1 MQDPAQEGPVAG
13 EPARH
18 QTASERP
25 APAGQGDPADALG
38 PAEGMTRRQA
48 SAIRTRQVLIETG
61 LRLADR
67 TSLAELSI
75 NLLVE
80 EAGVAKGTFFHHFGD
95 RSAYLQALH
104 REFHS
109 RIFAEIFRVIDGM
122 EPGAGR
128 VLAASRTYLD
138 ACLRDR
144 GVRALLLEA
153 RAERKIAEEIRS
165 RNKSTAEY
173 FTTDFQAMNL
183 PHPYE
188 SALLWIGLVVE
199 AALIELDA
207 GGHQPA
213 LRAAIAAFLPAAAP
227 GGPAISRLA
236 RWAEPVSPRTTR
248 VTLLSAAIPAGSV
261 T

>member
-1 MQDPAQEGPVAG
+1 MQDPAQEGPLAG
-13 EPARH
+13 KPVRH
-18 QTASERP
+18 QATSGRST
-25 APAGQGDPADALG
+25 PAGQGGSAGAPV

-48 SAIRTRQVLIETG
+48 SAIRTREILIETG
-61 LRLADR
+61 LRLAER
-67 TSLAELSI
+67 TSLAGLSI

-95 RSAYLQALH
+95 RQAYLLALH

-109 RIFAEIFRVIDGM
+109 RIFAEIFQVIDGM

-153 RAERKIAEEIRS
+153 RAERKIADEIRS
-165 RNKSTAEY
+165 RNKATAEY
-173 FTTDFQAMNL
+173 FKTDFHAMNL

-199 AALIELDA
+199 AALTELDA
-207 GGHQPA
+207 GGRQPA
-213 LRAAIAAFLPAAAP
+213 LRAAITGFLALAAP
-227 GGPAISRLA
+227 GGTQSHA
-236 RWAEPVSPRTTR
+236 
-248 VTLLSAAIPAGSV
+248 
-261 T
+261 

>member
-1 MQDPAQEGPVAG
+1 MQDPAQEGPQAG
-13 EPARH
+13 KPARH
-18 QTASERP
+18 QKTSERSTP
-25 APAGQGDPADALG
+25 AEQGGPAGPPA

-48 SAIRTRQVLIETG
+48 SAVRTREILIETG

-95 RSAYLQALH
+95 RSAYLLALH

-109 RIFAEIFRVIDGM
+109 RIFAEIFHVIDGI

-165 RNKSTAEY
+165 RNNGTAEY
-173 FTTDFQAMNL
+173 FKTDFQAMNV

-207 GGHQPA
+207 GGRQPA
-213 LRAAIAAFLPAAAP
+213 LRAAIAGFLPPAAP
-227 GGPAISRLA
+227 GGGQSHA
-236 RWAEPVSPRTTR
+236 
-248 VTLLSAAIPAGSV
+248 
-261 T
+261 

>member
-1 MQDPAQEGPVAG
+1 MQDPAQEGPPAG
-13 EPARH
+13 KPARH
-18 QTASERP
+18 QTTSGRST
-25 APAGQGDPADALG
+25 PAGQGGSAGAPV

-48 SAIRTRQVLIETG
+48 SAIRTREILIETG
-61 LRLADR
+61 LRLAER
-67 TSLAELSI
+67 TSLAGLSI

-95 RSAYLQALH
+95 RPAYLLALH

-109 RIFAEIFRVIDGM
+109 RIFAEIFQVIDGM

-153 RAERKIAEEIRS
+153 RAERKIADEIRS
-165 RNKSTAEY
+165 RNKATAEY
-173 FTTDFQAMNL
+173 FKTDFQAMNL

-199 AALIELDA
+199 AALTELDA
-207 GGHQPA
+207 GGRQPA
-213 LRAAIAAFLPAAAP
+213 LRAAITGFLALATP
-227 GGPAISRLA
+227 GGTQSHA
-236 RWAEPVSPRTTR
+236 
-248 VTLLSAAIPAGSV
+248 
-261 T
+261 

>member
-1 MQDPAQEGPVAG
+1 MHDPAPEGPLAG

-18 QTASERP
+18 QTTPGRS
-25 APAGQGDPADALG
+25 APAGRDSPEGEPA

-48 SAIRTRQVLIETG
+48 SAIRTREILIETG
-61 LRLADR
+61 LRLAER
-67 TSLAELSI
+67 TTLAGLSI

-95 RSAYLQALH
+95 RPAYLLALH

-109 RIFAEIFRVIDGM
+109 RIFAEILDAIDGM
-122 EPGAGR
+122 DPGAGR
-128 VLAASRTYLD
+128 LLAASRTYLD

-153 RAERKIAEEIRS
+153 RAERTIADEIRS
-165 RNKSTAEY
+165 RNKATAAY
-173 FTTDFQAMNL
+173 FHADFQAMDV

-199 AALIELDA
+199 AALTELDA
-207 GGHQPA
+207 GGRQPA
-213 LRAAIAAFLPAAAP
+213 LRAAIAGFLALAAP
-227 GGPAISRLA
+227 G
-236 RWAEPVSPRTTR
+236 TR
-248 VTLLSAAIPAGSV
+248 QSHA
-261 T
+261 